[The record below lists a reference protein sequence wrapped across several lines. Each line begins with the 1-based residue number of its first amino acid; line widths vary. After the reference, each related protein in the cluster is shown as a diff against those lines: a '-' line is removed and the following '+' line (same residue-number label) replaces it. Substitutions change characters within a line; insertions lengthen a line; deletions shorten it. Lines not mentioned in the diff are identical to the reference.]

1 MWTKFCPHKDEW
13 QAAKLDTLALCSCAY
28 PALRKSV
35 RVRVWKSNALLRRHH
50 CGMVVASIWR
60 KSACV
65 GYRPSRRQRAAH
77 VRSAGK
83 LVWRVAASEGVSESC
98 SASVHRSAF
107 CSADDSVA
115 VTANEPSCEITR
127 ATASSLPFSALV
139 TTRSRLSAPSKEFL
153 PNYQLYIPVDR
164 CTSSTLKWYISFFLK
179 FIFLNLIIFI

>member
-1 MWTKFCPHKDEW
+1 MNDRQRSWIHLRCAVAP
-13 QAAKLDTLALCSCAY
+13 TLLWG
-28 PALRKSV
+28 K
-35 RVRVWKSNALLRRHH
+35 
-50 CGMVVASIWR
+50 
-60 KSACV
+60 ACV
-65 GYRPSRRQRAAH
+65 CVFGRAMPYCVVTTVEWSWRAFGGNPHVWDIDRADDSEQPH

-83 LVWRVAASEGVSESC
+83 LVWKSGRFGGGVSESC

-107 CSADDSVA
+107 CTADGSVA
-115 VTANEPSCEITR
+115 VAANEPSCEITR